1 MLSRFINSDNP
12 TQILLVIAAFVITW
26 LAAWNRRSDEA
37 EIRAF
42 HVEKI
47 NVLLLLSV
55 TYTVGAYLY
64 LLVTAT
70 WPTVIAGIAFVC
82 WVSTALA
89 ILAICRRGWPVLS
102 VLAAILIVMP
112 IALMPKYHFSVG
124 GMLNTIDRAAMCWST
139 SRSPICSLPSD
150 PIARKDANSLA
161 SSNGSEPNA
170 AQGKPSNL
178 LKGAYVTLLLFLV
191 IYYYGQVYRIRHLS
205 RLPSQTLDAGAVN
218 YLVVVFSVSIA
229 ATIGLWFA
237 GVDLPSLSL
246 TSAIFIGAISF
257 PLNDLLKNL
266 FAGIS
271 LILRKSIKKG
281 DLLTINEKTEATVE
295 RITPW
300 HTIARDFNGIST
312 LIPNSALASSTIK
325 NWSHAKRESG
335 DGNVR
340 VNVPIGVAFDSD
352 LPSVQARFVQAAR
365 RVKRVVRTPSPQV
378 QVSDPGE
385 SAINLLI
392 GVWIN
397 DPEKGIGNLRS
408 QVYYEVLNEC
418 NREDPEKIVIPFP
431 RRDIHVISTG
441 IGAEATLETSALSA
455 SPNVHA
461 LAPPLSRIN

>member
-1 MLSRFINSDNP
+1 MLSTFINSDNP
-12 TQILLVIAAFVITW
+12 TQILLVIAAFVIIW
-26 LAAWNRRSDEA
+26 LAAWNRRSDEP
-37 EIRAF
+37 EIHAF
-42 HVEKI
+42 HVGKI
-47 NVLLLLSV
+47 NALLLLSV

-64 LLVTAT
+64 LLIAST
-70 WPTVIAGIAFVC
+70 WPTIIASLAFLC

-89 ILAICRRGWPVLS
+89 ILAICRHGSRLLS
-102 VLAAILIVMP
+102 ALAAILIVMP
-112 IALMPKYHFSVG
+112 ILLLPKYHFSVG
-124 GMLNTIDRAAMCWST
+124 GLLANIDRTVVCWST
-139 SRSPICSLPSD
+139 SLPQSCSLPSD
-150 PIARKDANSLA
+150 SITRQQLSSVANS
-161 SSNGSEPNA
+161 NGPDLNA
-170 AQGKPSNL
+170 VQSKPSNL

-191 IYYYGQVYRIRHLS
+191 IYYYGQISRIRHLS

-218 YLVVVFSVSIA
+218 YLVIFFSIAIA

-237 GVDLPSLSL
+237 GVDIPSLSL
-246 TSAIFIGAISF
+246 SSAILIGAISF

-281 DLLTINEKTEATVE
+281 DVVTYNEKSEATVE

-300 HTIARDFNGIST
+300 HTILRDFNGIST

-340 VNVPIGVAFDSD
+340 INVPIGVAYESD
-352 LPSVQARFVQAAR
+352 LPSVSARFVQAAR

-378 QVSDPGE
+378 QVRDPGD

-397 DPEKGIGNLRS
+397 DPEKGIGNVRS

-431 RRDIHVISTG
+431 RRDIHVIST
-441 IGAEATLETSALSA
+441 ATTAAAPFELPTALESPNLHMLSA
-455 SPNVHA
+455 
-461 LAPPLSRIN
+461 PLSRIN